1 MKIKDKNLE
10 SFLLKAEADPKIMEI
25 MRGIMHWTQAAGK
38 ADIPIEEVAAV
49 GTVGYQLS
57 KDESLKAFFEYMMT
71 LNSIGIKPTEH

>member
-1 MKIKDKNLE
+1 MDIKDKNLE
-10 SFLLKAEADPKIMEI
+10 SFLIKAEADPKIMEI
-25 MRGIMHWTQAAGK
+25 MRGILRYTREAGQAG
-38 ADIPIEEVAAV
+38 ISIEEVAAV

>member
-1 MKIKDKNLE
+1 MEIKDKNLE

-25 MRGIMHWTQAAGK
+25 MRGIMRWTQEAGK
-38 ADIPIEEVAAV
+38 SGITIEEVAAV

-71 LNSIGIKPTEH
+71 LNSMGIKPTEH

>member
-1 MKIKDKNLE
+1 MDIKDKNLE
-10 SFLLKAEADPKIMEI
+10 SFLIKAEADPKIMEI
-25 MRGIMHWTQAAGK
+25 MRGILRYTREAGQAGLS
-38 ADIPIEEVAAV
+38 IEEVAAV